1 MINKELL
8 ESLDAND
15 KEQYLSALDNVIKEI
30 DSLEKEYN
38 ESKRAYESLQKIIEG
53 IIEVL
58 PNAIWIFNNNN
69 EIFLSNSEAK
79 KNQRLLE
86 MIPTDSDECEIEDDN
101 NFYLIKVKRQLEK
114 VIIVA
119 TDITEQRRKE
129 RLISMGQMAA
139 HMAHEIRNP
148 IGSVALL
155 TYSLLKKVDVN
166 AKPIVFEIKKSI
178 WRVERIV
185 KATLLFTKGIHL
197 NTSVFS
203 LEDIEDEIEN
213 SIGYYTYSKEIEFD
227 FDLPKK
233 DIYADM
239 ELLSIVFQNFIFNAI
254 DAIEE
259 IEESDSG
266 KIDIKYDENDTHHI
280 FRVYDT
286 GVPIMNP
293 NLLFEA
299 YKTTKTKGNGLG
311 LVLSLQI
318 IKSHGGDI
326 KVFNDDKKYFEITIK
341 KVSE

>member
-8 ESLDAND
+8 ESLDTKD
-15 KEQYLSALDNVIKEI
+15 KEHYLSALANVINEI
-30 DSLEKEYN
+30 DSLEKEYIEN
-38 ESKRAYESLQKIIEG
+38 KKAYENLQKVIEG

-69 EIFLSNSEAK
+69 ELFLSNSEAK
-79 KNQRLLE
+79 GLQHLLE
-86 MIPTDSDECEIEDDN
+86 MIPTNSDECEIEDNN
-101 NFYLIKVKRQLEK
+101 NFYLIRVKRQLEK
-114 VIIVA
+114 TIIVA

-166 AKPIVFEIKKSI
+166 SKPIVFEIKKSI

-197 NTSVFS
+197 NSSIFS
-203 LEDIEDEIEN
+203 LSDLEDEIEN
-213 SIGYYTYSKEIEFD
+213 VIGYYTFSKEIVFD
-227 FDLPKK
+227 FDLPSKE
-233 DIYADM
+233 IYADM

-259 IEESDSG
+259 LDDDESG
-266 KIDIKYDENDTHHI
+266 KISINYSEDDNNHI
-280 FRVYDT
+280 FRIYDN
-286 GVPIMNP
+286 GVPILNP

-318 IKSHGGDI
+318 IKAHGGDI
-326 KVFNDDKKYFEITIK
+326 RVLDSGDKCFEITIK
-341 KVSE
+341 KAD